1 MFPGKRE
8 SKRFLTPA
16 PAVLKAFL
24 FVGGPRKATRALVRN
39 KADTPAR
46 DWAKPRPSNKQTTT
60 RDYDQST
67 APIPDYQQTRLAYGG
82 EGALSCAPV
91 IRASAGPRIACW
103 DWT

>member
-1 MFPGKRE
+1 MLE
-8 SKRFLTPA
+8 
-16 PAVLKAFL
+16 AFL
-24 FVGGPRKATRALVRN
+24 FVGGLRKATRALVRN

-46 DWAKPRPSNKQTTT
+46 DWTKPRPSNKQTTT